1 MLETPKGGGVA
12 AKSISKQA
20 AELIIQ
26 IAIVEGALTGGR
38 VARRR
43 IDRSFRKLGW
53 EAADFEAG
61 LKWARERTWITADAD
76 ELCLTP
82 KGYEADVFSHLAPR
96 RH

>member
-1 MLETPKGGGVA
+1 MSG
-12 AKSISKQA
+12 KSIPKQA

-43 IDRSFRKLGW
+43 IDTSFRKLGW
-53 EAADFEAG
+53 NAGDFEAG
-61 LKWARERTWITADAD
+61 LKWARERTWITTDD
-76 ELCLTP
+76 KDLCLTP
-82 KGYEADVFSHLAPR
+82 KGYEADLFSHLAPR